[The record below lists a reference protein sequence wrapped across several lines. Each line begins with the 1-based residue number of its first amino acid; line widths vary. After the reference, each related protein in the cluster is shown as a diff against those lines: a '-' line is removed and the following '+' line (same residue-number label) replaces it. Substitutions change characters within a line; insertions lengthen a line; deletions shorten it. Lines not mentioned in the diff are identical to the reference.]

1 MATGGQIL
9 SNQFNSSDA
18 IEPSVVIRSCEPCSR
33 DGSSTKA
40 TVFCKVCK
48 EILCDECSRP
58 HTKYKPGRHDI
69 VNIQDMGSA
78 VVMVDMKD
86 MDVCEEHGK
95 AIEFYCEDQ
104 SKLCCS
110 TCTFTHR
117 KCDNVEEIA
126 SVSLKNEPEFQAIKH
141 ALIKIESEAASMI
154 ADCEKSGGELNE
166 SIANVYNEGKK
177 IIDRIVK
184 LLEEAQQKMFTETN
198 QFKAK
203 VTMQLDKK
211 HTAATKIKER
221 IDQILPMYSAILEH
235 GTPEQKYIFSQKTK
249 EQHNAIETLIDSQRN
264 APVPTNISLSF
275 SWELQALLGMENPIF
290 QMNYDQQCA
299 EIDSEGVIVGEILD
313 GGAQTE
319 LIQDNQQFYG
329 NHAPL
334 SNGTGLLEE
343 EQVETPSSPKSEP
356 EEVVDVK
363 EDVAPYDTVVHK
375 EEPKLETV
383 HLEEEPHHIHEE
395 PQRKPFSWA
404 ALASR
409 NTTSAAHVSQM
420 PGQPAAQS
428 KPAPGFRTR
437 EVVKQNASPTQKE
450 QRGPRH
456 CRDRS
461 DWGRDRISTG
471 SEDWDSTMDLRG
483 NRFPDSHQLFVGNLP
498 DNATEKELMEFF
510 EAHGSVV
517 GIRINQKGT
526 SGKIPNYGFVIFETS
541 EPVENILTK
550 TSQGQF
556 ITYNNQRLN
565 IEEKKPKDGRPVGR
579 GPSPRSGSAG
589 GGGEGFSSRGGSAGR
604 GMSSRG
610 VPPGI
615 RYGCRGG
622 GGMIRGVGKFGL
634 MFRPTY

>member
-1 MATGGQIL
+1 MATGGQIV

-33 DGSSTKA
+33 DGSATKA

-78 VVMVDMKD
+78 AVMVDMKD

-95 AIEFYCEDQ
+95 AIEFYCEDH

-126 SVSLKNEPEFQAIKH
+126 SMSLKNEPEFQAIKH

-154 ADCEKSGGELNE
+154 ADCEKSRGELNE

-203 VTMQLDKK
+203 VSIQLDEK

-249 EQHNAIETLIDSQRN
+249 EQHNAIETLIDSKTN
-264 APVPTNISLSF
+264 APVTTNISLSF

-290 QMNYDQQCA
+290 QMNFDQQCA
-299 EIDSEGVIVGEILD
+299 EIDSEGVIFGEILD

-319 LIQDNQQFYG
+319 LIQDTQQFYD
-329 NHAPL
+329 NHTPL
-334 SNGTGLLEE
+334 SNCTALLEE
-343 EQVETPSSPKSEP
+343 EQVETPYSPKSEP
-356 EEVVDVK
+356 EKVVDVK

-383 HLEEEPHHIHEE
+383 HLEKE
-395 PQRKPFSWA
+395 PQHTHEKPQMPPFSWA
-404 ALASR
+404 ALVR
-409 NTTSAAHVSQM
+409 LNTNSAAHVSQM
-420 PGQPAAQS
+420 PGQPVAQS

-437 EVVKQNASPTQKE
+437 QEVKQHSSPTLQE
-450 QRGPRH
+450 HRDPRPG
-456 CRDRS
+456 RDRS
-461 DWGRDRISTG
+461 GRGRDRISTG
-471 SEDWDSTMDLRG
+471 GEDGDRTMNRYYG

-498 DNATEKELMEFF
+498 HNVGEKDLKEFF
-510 EAHGSVV
+510 EAYGSVV
-517 GIRINQKGT
+517 ETRINQKGT
-526 SGKIPNYGFVIFETS
+526 CGKIPNYGFVVFETR
-541 EPVENILTK
+541 EPVENILKK

-556 ITYNNQRLN
+556 IKYNEQRLN
-565 IEEKKPKDGRPVGR
+565 IGEKIPIKEGRPMGR
-579 GPSPRSGSAG
+579 DPPPRSGSTVG
-589 GGGEGFSSRGGSAGR
+589 GGGGFSSRGGSAGR
-604 GMSSRG
+604 GMGPRG
-610 VPPGI
+610 GPPGM
-615 RYGCRGG
+615 RYGNRGG
-622 GGMIRGVGKFGL
+622 GGMI
-634 MFRPTY
+634 